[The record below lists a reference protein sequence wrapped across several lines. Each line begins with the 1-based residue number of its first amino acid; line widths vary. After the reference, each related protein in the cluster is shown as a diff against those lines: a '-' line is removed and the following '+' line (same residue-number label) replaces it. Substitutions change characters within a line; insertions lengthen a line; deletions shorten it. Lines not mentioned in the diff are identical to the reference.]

1 MIKALLLIL
10 APSWTWERIAR
21 SRRSIGFVTFL
32 YLAPTIAL
40 SLFAELAG
48 HNYLFPWFAE
58 QGAKAIPRN
67 LALADGAIQF
77 GAGLFAAFLVARL
90 IKLLSETFH
99 NRNTY
104 TQCFAVT
111 AYALGPFYLLHIFA
125 AIPVLNAWIPF
136 VVGVFFSFSTLYY
149 AIPNVLKPDP
159 PHAFGLFLMS
169 GIFLTLVCLLTRM
182 AILLALSGKVPFLK
196 NLS

>member
-1 MIKALLLIL
+1 MIKALLLIF

-21 SRRSIGFVTFL
+21 SRRNIVFITFL

-48 HNYLFPWFAE
+48 HNYLVPRFADS
-58 QGAKAIPRN
+58 GAKTIPQN
-67 LALADGAIQF
+67 VALNHGAIQF
-77 GAGLFAAFLVARL
+77 AAGLFVAFLVARL

-104 TQCFAVT
+104 TQCFTVT
-111 AYALGPFYLLHIFA
+111 AYALGPFYLFHIFA
-125 AIPVLNAWIPF
+125 AVPVLSEWIPF

-169 GIFLTLVCLLTRM
+169 GIFLTLVSLLARM
-182 AILLALSGKVPFLK
+182 AILLALSGKVHFH
-196 NLS
+196 

>member
-21 SRRSIGFVTFL
+21 SRRSIWFMTFL

-40 SLFAELAG
+40 SLFGELAG
-48 HNYLFPWFAE
+48 HNYLVHWFAD
-58 QGAKAIPRN
+58 QGAKIIPRDV
-67 LALADGAIQF
+67 ALRNGAIQF
-77 GAGLFAAFLVARL
+77 GVGLLVAFLIARL
-90 IKLLSETFH
+90 VKLLSETFH

-104 TQCFAVT
+104 TQCFTVT
-111 AYALGPFYLLHIFA
+111 AYALGPFYLFHVFTA
-125 AIPVLNAWIPF
+125 VPVLSPWIPF
-136 VVGVFFSFSTLYY
+136 AVGIFFSFSTLYY

-169 GIFLTLVCLLTRM
+169 GIFLSLMCLLARM
-182 AILLALSGKVPFLK
+182 SILLALSGKVHFH
-196 NLS
+196 